1 MRAGRHNMI
10 ANKLVAARSGDSW
23 LLRRQLEEFAS
34 TVPGAAAGN
43 LINGAITVV
52 LMRDTVPWPLL
63 GTLALGLCA
72 LVVWRFLIA
81 RQANRQ
87 FRNYVRLKGLSN
99 QILANAI
106 GFGGLW
112 GCIVWAVMYWG
123 TSVDSIFA
131 GIVGAG
137 MMSAGVISYRSIG
150 KAASFYVLSWLPGA
164 ALALTSLSDDV
175 AYACLGLLVCYV
187 VVLGANI
194 NTTAE
199 RFITGCERERELKRS
214 RDTIGLLLHQFTE
227 QGADWLV
234 EVDRRGRLLNPC
246 TRLATATLLPQ
257 ETLDGM
263 AFHSLLNPDE
273 SAAELS
279 EHFRA
284 GRSFRNH
291 IVSVFVGGEKRWWSL
306 SAQPVKDGRV
316 AYRGVV
322 TDITAQREAE
332 DRVTYLAHYD
342 SLTDLPNRFHFNQ
355 QLYQAL
361 RTRKPMAL
369 MYIDLDN
376 FKAVNDTLG
385 HSEGDKLLKAA
396 AERISSCLTRSDLLA
411 RLGGDEFAVI
421 LKGAEACKVDEV
433 AARIV
438 AEMGQTLP
446 LGDHDVVVGTS
457 IGIAFAPEHGD
468 KADTLLRN
476 ADLALYAAKARGRN
490 RAITFE
496 PGMDQAAQDRRLLE
510 LDLRNALGKDE
521 MRLHYQPLVSV
532 ADGSV
537 TGHEALIRWV
547 HPERGIVMP
556 ADFIPV
562 AEETGLILQLGE
574 WVLRQAIDDLAGWP
588 EQMTV
593 SINLSPVQMRSPTLI
608 STMVNAIAANGV
620 DPARICLEITETVL
634 MQESEANVATL
645 HRLRDLGVQIAL
657 DDFGTGYSSLN
668 YLRSFPFSKIKID
681 RCFVAEIDSRED
693 CRAIVRSVVSLAQ
706 SLGMTTCAE
715 GIERQEQVDMLRAEG
730 CGEVQGYLYSK
741 AVPLEQLSDLRGPR
755 ASASV
760 VLKDFDVPVAV
771 GKAFANKS
779 RVA

>member
-1 MRAGRHNMI
+1 MRVGRHSMI
-10 ANKLVAARSGDSW
+10 ANKLADARSGDSW

-52 LMRDTVPWPLL
+52 LMRNTIPWYLL

-72 LVVWRFLIA
+72 LVGWRFLIA
-81 RQANRQ
+81 RQANRKY
-87 FRNYVRLKGLSN
+87 RNYVRLKGLSN

-106 GFGGLW
+106 GFGALW
-112 GCIVWAVMYWG
+112 GCIVWAVMFWG
-123 TSVDSIFA
+123 SSVDSIFA

-164 ALALTSLSDDV
+164 ALALMSLSSDI

-187 VVLGANI
+187 IVLGANI

-234 EVDRRGRLLNPC
+234 EVDRKGRILNPC
-246 TRLATATLLPQ
+246 SRLATATLLPQ

-263 AFHSLLNPDE
+263 PFSALLNQDE
-273 SAAELS
+273 SLAELK
-279 EHFRA
+279 EHFLA
-284 GRSFRNH
+284 GRSFRNQ
-291 IVSVFVGGEKRWWSL
+291 IVSVSVGGEKRWWSL

-342 SLTDLPNRFHFNQ
+342 SLTDLPNRFLFNQ

-361 RTRKPMAL
+361 RGRKPLAL

-396 AERISSCLTRSDLLA
+396 AKRISSCISHGDMLA
-411 RLGGDEFAVI
+411 RLGGDEFAII
-421 LKGAEACKVDEV
+421 LTGAGVERAEEI
-433 AARIV
+433 AALIV
-438 AEMGQTLP
+438 TEMAQTLP
-446 LGDHDVVVGTS
+446 LGDHDVVVGAS
-457 IGIAFAPEHGD
+457 IGIALAPQHGD

-476 ADLALYAAKARGRN
+476 ADLALYAAKARGRG
-490 RAITFE
+490 RAIIFE

-510 LDLRNALGKDE
+510 MDLRNALANDE
-521 MRLHYQPLVSV
+521 MRLHYQPLISV
-532 ADGSV
+532 ADGTV
-537 TGHEALIRWV
+537 TGHEALIRWE
-547 HPERGIVMP
+547 HPDRGIVMP
-556 ADFIPV
+556 NDFIPV

-574 WVLRQAIDDLAGWP
+574 WVLRQAIDDLSGWP
-588 EQMTV
+588 EHMTV

-608 STMVNAIAANGV
+608 STMVNAIAQNGV
-620 DPARICLEITETVL
+620 DPARICIEITETVL

-681 RCFVAEIDSRED
+681 RCFVDEIDIRED
-693 CRAIVRSVVSLAQ
+693 CRAIVRSVVELAR
-706 SLGMTTCAE
+706 SLGMQTSAE
-715 GIERQEQVDMLRAEG
+715 GIERLEQVELLRAEG
-730 CGEVQGYLYSK
+730 CGEVQGYLFSK
-741 AVPLEQLSDLRGPR
+741 AVPLEQLSNLRGPR
-755 ASASV
+755 AKASV
-760 VLKDFDVPVAV
+760 VLKDFEAPVAV
-771 GKAFANKS
+771 ESNLQGKSQAA
-779 RVA
+779 

>member
-1 MRAGRHNMI
+1 MGRHSMI
-10 ANKLVAARSGDSW
+10 ANKLADARSGDSW

-52 LMRDTVPWPLL
+52 LMRNTIPWSLL

-72 LVVWRFLIA
+72 LVGWRFLIA
-81 RQANRQ
+81 RQANRKY
-87 FRNYVRLKGLSN
+87 RNYVRLKGLSN

-106 GFGGLW
+106 GFGALW

-123 TSVDSIFA
+123 SSVDSIFA

-164 ALALTSLSDDV
+164 ALALTSLSSDI

-187 VVLGANI
+187 IVLGANI

-199 RFITGCERERELKRS
+199 RFIIGCERERELKRS

-234 EVDRRGRLLNPC
+234 EVDRKGRILNPC
-246 TRLATATLLPQ
+246 SRLATATLLPQ

-263 AFHSLLNPDE
+263 SFSALLNQDE
-273 SAAELS
+273 SLAELK
-279 EHFRA
+279 EHFLA
-284 GRSFRNH
+284 GRSFRNQ
-291 IVSVFVGGEKRWWSL
+291 IVSVSVGGEKRWWSL

-342 SLTDLPNRFHFNQ
+342 SLTDLPNRFLFNQ

-361 RTRKPMAL
+361 RGHKPLAL

-396 AERISSCLTRSDLLA
+396 AKRISSCISHSDMLA
-411 RLGGDEFAVI
+411 RLGGDEFAII
-421 LKGAEACKVDEV
+421 LNGAGDERAEEI
-433 AARIV
+433 AALIV
-438 AEMGQTLP
+438 TEMARTLP
-446 LGDHDVVVGTS
+446 LGDHDVVVGAS
-457 IGIAFAPEHGD
+457 IGIALAPQHGD

-476 ADLALYAAKARGRN
+476 ADLALYAAKARGRG
-490 RAITFE
+490 RAIIFE

-510 LDLRNALGKDE
+510 MDLRNALANDE
-521 MRLHYQPLVSV
+521 MRLHYQPLISV
-532 ADGSV
+532 ADGTV
-537 TGHEALIRWV
+537 TGHEALIRWE
-547 HPERGIVMP
+547 HPDRGIVMP
-556 ADFIPV
+556 NDFIPV

-574 WVLRQAIDDLAGWP
+574 WVLRQAIDDLSGWP
-588 EQMTV
+588 EHMTV

-608 STMVNAIAANGV
+608 STMVNAIAQNGV
-620 DPARICLEITETVL
+620 DPARICIEITETVL

-681 RCFVAEIDSRED
+681 RCFVDEIDIRED
-693 CRAIVRSVVSLAQ
+693 CRAIVRSVVELAR
-706 SLGMTTCAE
+706 SLGMQTSAE
-715 GIERQEQVDMLRAEG
+715 GIERLEQVEMLRAEG
-730 CGEVQGYLYSK
+730 CGEVQGYLFSK
-741 AVPLEQLSDLRGPR
+741 AVPLEQLSNLRGPR
-755 ASASV
+755 AKASV
-760 VLKDFDVPVAV
+760 VLKDFEAPVV
-771 GKAFANKS
+771 VESNLQGKSQAA
-779 RVA
+779 

>member
-1 MRAGRHNMI
+1 MGRHSMI
-10 ANKLVAARSGDSW
+10 ANKLAGARSGDSW

-52 LMRDTVPWPLL
+52 LMRNTIPWSLL
-63 GTLALGLCA
+63 VTLALGLCA
-72 LVVWRFLIA
+72 LVGWRFLIA
-81 RQANRQ
+81 RQANRKY
-87 FRNYVRLKGLSN
+87 RNYVRLKGLSN

-106 GFGGLW
+106 GFGALW

-123 TSVDSIFA
+123 SSVDSIFA

-164 ALALTSLSDDV
+164 ALALMSLSSEI

-187 VVLGANI
+187 IVLGANI

-234 EVDRRGRLLNPC
+234 EVDRKGRILNPC
-246 TRLATATLLPQ
+246 SRLATATLLPQ

-263 AFHSLLNPDE
+263 PFSALLNQDE
-273 SAAELS
+273 SLAELK
-279 EHFRA
+279 EHFLA
-284 GRSFRNH
+284 GRSFRNQ
-291 IVSVFVGGEKRWWSL
+291 IVSVSVGGEKRWWSL

-342 SLTDLPNRFHFNQ
+342 SLTDLPNRFLFNQ

-361 RTRKPMAL
+361 RGHKPLAL

-396 AERISSCLTRSDLLA
+396 AKRISSCISHSDMLA
-411 RLGGDEFAVI
+411 RLGGDEFAII
-421 LKGAEACKVDEV
+421 LNGAGDERAEEI
-433 AARIV
+433 AALIV
-438 AEMGQTLP
+438 TEMARTLP
-446 LGDHDVVVGTS
+446 LGDHDVVVGAS
-457 IGIAFAPEHGD
+457 IGIALAPQHGD

-476 ADLALYAAKARGRN
+476 ADLALYAAKARGRG
-490 RAITFE
+490 RAIIFE

-510 LDLRNALGKDE
+510 MDLRNALANDE
-521 MRLHYQPLVSV
+521 MRLHYQPLISV
-532 ADGSV
+532 ADGTV
-537 TGHEALIRWV
+537 TGHEALIRWE
-547 HPERGIVMP
+547 HPDRGIVMP
-556 ADFIPV
+556 NDFIPV

-574 WVLRQAIDDLAGWP
+574 WVLRQAIDDLSGWP
-588 EQMTV
+588 EHMTV

-608 STMVNAIAANGV
+608 STMVNAIAQNGV
-620 DPARICLEITETVL
+620 DPARICIEITETVL

-681 RCFVAEIDSRED
+681 RCFVDEIDIRED
-693 CRAIVRSVVSLAQ
+693 CRAIVRSVVELAR
-706 SLGMTTCAE
+706 SLGMQTSAE
-715 GIERQEQVDMLRAEG
+715 GIERLEQVELLRAEG
-730 CGEVQGYLYSK
+730 CGEVQGYLFSK
-741 AVPLEQLSDLRGPR
+741 AVPLEQLSNLRGPR
-755 ASASV
+755 AKASV
-760 VLKDFDVPVAV
+760 VLKDFEAPVV
-771 GKAFANKS
+771 VESNLQGKSQAA
-779 RVA
+779 